1 MRKILFT
8 TDAFQEYNDWQFENK
23 QVFNKLKKI
32 IVETTKTPFEGTGK
46 PEALKYN
53 YAGYWSRRITDEHRL
68 VYKLVSEDI
77 IEIIS
82 CKFHYK

>member
-8 TDAFQEYNDWQFENK
+8 SEAFEQYNEWLTDNK
-23 QVFNKLKKI
+23 QVFNKLKKLI
-32 IVETTKTPFEGTGK
+32 KETSKTPFEGTGK
-46 PEALKYN
+46 PEALKYD
-53 YAGYWSRRITDEHRL
+53 YAGFWSRRITDEHRL
-68 VYKLVSEDI
+68 IYKPTEDR